1 MPMVRPCG
9 DLAHTSYGVF
19 IPNPLGKTAAKKYWP
34 FHESAARAQHK
45 WGSDDSFCRSS
56 VPFARPLEL
65 RSAGDR
71 LSSCQLCLIERSR
84 PLDPKLTLQNVL
96 TESMSKH
103 ANVSNSWKSDYRI
116 KEARL
121 LK

>member
-19 IPNPLGKTAAKKYWP
+19 ILNPLGRTAAKKYWP
-34 FHESAARAQHK
+34 FHASAGLTRHT
-45 WGSDDSFCRSS
+45 WGPDDSFCRSP

-71 LSSCQLCLIERSR
+71 LVLYWRHLPQETRLFDAVVGFPAIRTVRMLRHR
-84 PLDPKLTLQNVL
+84 LGQNIL
-96 TESMSKH
+96 
-103 ANVSNSWKSDYRI
+103 
-116 KEARL
+116 
-121 LK
+121 

>member
-1 MPMVRPCG
+1 MVRPCE

-19 IPNPLGKTAAKKYWP
+19 VPTPLDETAAKKYWP

-45 WGSDDSFCRSS
+45 WGSDDSFCQSP

-71 LSSCQLCLIERSR
+71 LFLYWRHLLQETRLFDAVVGFAAIRTVRMLRHR
-84 PLDPKLTLQNVL
+84 LGQNVSFGSRDL
-96 TESMSKH
+96 ELSTRHS
-103 ANVSNSWKSDYRI
+103 
-116 KEARL
+116 
-121 LK
+121 

>member
-1 MPMVRPCG
+1 MVSPCG
-9 DLAHTSYGVF
+9 DLAHTSYGAFV
-19 IPNPLGKTAAKKYWP
+19 PTPLGETAAKKYWP
-34 FHESAARAQHK
+34 FHENAARARHK
-45 WGSDDSFCRSS
+45 WGPDDSFCRSP

-71 LSSCQLCLIERSR
+71 LSSCQLCLVESSR

-103 ANVSNSWKSDYRI
+103 ANGSNSCKSDYRI
-116 KEARL
+116 KETHL

>member
-19 IPNPLGKTAAKKYWP
+19 IPNPLGKTTAKKYWP

-45 WGSDDSFCRSS
+45 WGSDDSFCRSP

-71 LSSCQLCLIERSR
+71 LSSCQLCLVESSR
-84 PLDPKLTLQNVL
+84 PLDPKLTLQIVL
-96 TESMSKH
+96 TESMSLH
-103 ANVSNSWKSDYRI
+103 ANGSNSCKSDYRI